1 MYDSLG
7 RTLRIRQPEQEVN
20 TTLNTS
26 GDPYNNSWTGGFTYD
41 NNGNVLTTTD
51 AKGTTITST
60 YDALNRPLT
69 RTYNDSPQT
78 ATVTNTYGTTAPAIG
93 KLIKVS
99 SSVSETQY
107 SGFDVLGRLT
117 ESKQITPLDGET
129 LSTAP
134 VRTSSYQYNLSGALI
149 QQTYPSGRVVETDL
163 DASGDIE
170 KITGRATSSG
180 INHNFATAFSY
191 LPDGKIASLK
201 LGNGLWEAAKV
212 NSRLQV
218 TEIAMGHSIGD
229 GTMMKLNYDYGELQS
244 NGTVDATQNAGNIA
258 KQTVTFSGLPNPFVQ
273 TYKYDSLDRITEA
286 IEKVN
291 GTQTW
296 KQTFG
301 FDRYGNRDAFYQKV
315 GATELTINSTTLPSV
330 EATTNRFSASQGF
343 SYDKNGN
350 ITADPMNSG
359 RTFVFNGDNKQTEVK
374 NSSDQNIGTYY
385 YDGNGKR
392 VKKVTNAE
400 TTVFVYDGMGKIVA
414 EYSTATPPSNPTVNY
429 TATDQLGSPRV
440 LTNAIGE
447 VVSRRDFLPFGE
459 ELFADTSNRT
469 TARKYSTTDQ
479 DSVRQRFTGYQKD
492 TETSLDF
499 AEARMYQNQHG
510 RFTAVDP
517 LLASGKSADP
527 QTFNRY
533 VYTMNRPL
541 MFVDTLG
548 LQAATPAPT
557 QKDKDAESQ
566 KPPNPV
572 PQKVPDRDPSYNC
585 MAWSLG
591 ITDQWIS
598 PNYLPSTGVQQP
610 GFIVRE
616 NRTGPGTGK
625 PTLMPPM
632 VSANDRPLSMTEIA
646 KYYGADES
654 VKVKGEGKEKDR
666 KVTASATSEA
676 VDGQYKI
683 VDFESKDVGKV
694 HVMRQE
700 ADGTWSSKNGEGK
713 LETGIKDP
721 EAYYQKSFDDPN
733 AKANYLYREKEK
745 LGKKQ

>member
-1 MYDSLG
+1 MGKMVRVEQGSQNRYFMYDSLG

-20 TTLNTS
+20 TALNTS
-26 GDPYNNSWTGGFTYD
+26 GDPYNNSWTGGFTYN

-60 YDALNRPLT
+60 YDALIRPLT

-129 LSTAP
+129 ISTAP

-163 DASGDIE
+163 DANGDIG

-229 GTMMKLNYDYGELQS
+229 GTMMKLNYEYGELQS

-258 KQTVTFSGLPNPFVQ
+258 KQTITFSGLANPFVQ

-301 FDRYGNRDAFYQKV
+301 FVRYGNRDAFYQKV

-343 SYDKNGN
+343 SY
-350 ITADPMNSG
+350 S
-359 RTFVFNGDNKQTEVK
+359 
-374 NSSDQNIGTYY
+374 
-385 YDGNGKR
+385 
-392 VKKVTNAE
+392 
-400 TTVFVYDGMGKIVA
+400 
-414 EYSTATPPSNPTVNY
+414 
-429 TATDQLGSPRV
+429 
-440 LTNAIGE
+440 
-447 VVSRRDFLPFGE
+447 
-459 ELFADTSNRT
+459 
-469 TARKYSTTDQ
+469 
-479 DSVRQRFTGYQKD
+479 
-492 TETSLDF
+492 
-499 AEARMYQNQHG
+499 
-510 RFTAVDP
+510 
-517 LLASGKSADP
+517 
-527 QTFNRY
+527 
-533 VYTMNRPL
+533 
-541 MFVDTLG
+541 
-548 LQAATPAPT
+548 
-557 QKDKDAESQ
+557 
-566 KPPNPV
+566 
-572 PQKVPDRDPSYNC
+572 
-585 MAWSLG
+585 
-591 ITDQWIS
+591 
-598 PNYLPSTGVQQP
+598 
-610 GFIVRE
+610 
-616 NRTGPGTGK
+616 
-625 PTLMPPM
+625 
-632 VSANDRPLSMTEIA
+632 
-646 KYYGADES
+646 
-654 VKVKGEGKEKDR
+654 
-666 KVTASATSEA
+666 
-676 VDGQYKI
+676 
-683 VDFESKDVGKV
+683 
-694 HVMRQE
+694 
-700 ADGTWSSKNGEGK
+700 
-713 LETGIKDP
+713 
-721 EAYYQKSFDDPN
+721 
-733 AKANYLYREKEK
+733 
-745 LGKKQ
+745 